1 MTPLAW
7 TGQELDP
14 PDDMGV
20 LEWASGAVKG
30 LVGKRGL
37 AYSEMSRESPD
48 FRPEGPLPTK
58 TAKTETV
65 AKTVRVLCM
74 QCDKVETD
82 CKCDRYCCIC
92 QSQECIRLCTDG
104 LFYCADCGTACDLP
118 PVEAQIE

>member
-1 MTPLAW
+1 
-7 TGQELDP
+7 
-14 PDDMGV
+14 V
-20 LEWASGAVKG
+20 LEWARGAVKG